1 MKFNPAVVTLYLCE
15 GRIKYME
22 CDHVYT
28 GYGDFNLDV
37 SDRRTILNNCRVF
50 NTKDVIVLAL
60 HGPDDARIA
69 LYNVR
74 DGKLREV

>member
-1 MKFNPAVVTLYLCE
+1 MKFSPVVVTLYLCE

-22 CDHVYT
+22 YEHVYN

-50 NTKDVIVLAL
+50 NIKDVIVLAL

-74 DGKLREV
+74 DGKLCEV